1 MTGIDFCGIIWTMR
15 DILKGK
21 WLYNPAWSIDDSDT
35 DESIW
40 ADSAVSM
47 KAKGLFGYM
56 RSKPA
61 NWDFSCKRIAG
72 DMRDSTKPI
81 QLAMKE
87 LEGRGY
93 LSRHKLGNGRLT
105 HTTSASPYIGVEPR
119 IERSHLE
126 GHDIIMHVEDSLY
139 A

>member
-1 MTGIDFCGIIWTMR
+1 MR
-15 DILKGK
+15 DILKSN
-21 WLYNPAWSIDDSDT
+21 WLYNPAWSLDDDDT
-35 DESIW
+35 DVPIW
-40 ADSAVSM
+40 NDPYVSM

-72 DMRDSTKPI
+72 EMRDSTKPI

-93 LSRHKLGNGRLT
+93 LSRRKRADGRLT
-105 HTTSASPYIGVEPR
+105 HTVSHAPYIGIEPK
-119 IERSHLE
+119 IEKSPME
-126 GHDIIMHVEDSLY
+126 GHEVIMHVEDSLY

>member
-1 MTGIDFCGIIWTMR
+1 MR
-15 DILKGK
+15 DILNTE
-21 WLYNPAWSIDDSDT
+21 WRYNPAWSIDDSDT

-40 ADSAVSM
+40 ADPVVSM

-105 HTTSASPYIGVEPR
+105 HTISASPYVGVEPK
-119 IERSHLE
+119 IEKSPI
-126 GHDIIMHVEDSLY
+126 DIYDILMDVEDSLY
-139 A
+139 S